1 MSERGEYCE
10 HIENVLYHPCS
21 ILEDCSDITDEIVKV
36 LNNNGYVIV
45 RQKKIDEG
53 HREIE
58 NQYNFIDY
66 LQAYVEAQQKK
77 IDELEAENQEML
89 EALIDAVQRFYDY
102 EMSVDTDAP
111 YEHRRAMKFY
121 LKVIEKATGKT
132 WEQIKV
138 GNK

>member
-1 MSERGEYCE
+1 MSEREEFEEVCDSLP
-10 HIENVLYHPCS
+10 VK
-21 ILEDCSDITDEIVKV
+21 IT
-36 LNNNGYVIV
+36 NNEKAVA
-45 RQKKIDEG
+45 
-53 HREIE
+53 
-58 NQYNFIDY
+58 QYIWTT
-66 LQAYVEAQQKK
+66 QQEK

-138 GNK
+138 EVKQKNDING